1 MVMRDKIV
9 AKIQQYRS
17 DGRGGRIRDGEPIQK
32 EIECRVSLNASP
44 EVAGQYGVNGQQGLI
59 VFSWEELQEGVKYYY
74 RGKPYGLRFS
84 APRQR
89 VVYSI
94 LVEEKE

>member
-44 EVAGQYGVNGQQGLI
+44 EVAGQYGVNG
-59 VFSWEELQEGVKYYY
+59 
-74 RGKPYGLRFS
+74 
-84 APRQR
+84 
-89 VVYSI
+89 
-94 LVEEKE
+94 